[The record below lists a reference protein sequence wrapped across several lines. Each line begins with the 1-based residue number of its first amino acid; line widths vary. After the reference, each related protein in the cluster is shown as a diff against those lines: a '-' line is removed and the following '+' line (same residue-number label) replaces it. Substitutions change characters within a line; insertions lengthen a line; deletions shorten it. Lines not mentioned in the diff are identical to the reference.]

1 MLAAIRDPGCLKI
14 RVGGCKIPPLLST
27 LAKMAFCQNCGSPVD
42 GKFCAKCGAAVGQDS
57 GPPSGAP
64 TGQPLGSGTSEL
76 ADNIASALCY
86 IPILGGLGFLLV
98 EPYSRNRAIRFHA
111 LQSLSLTAVMVVLD
125 VVIGILW
132 RLLWGVTDILHL
144 GYVALI
150 LFLMYKAYVGEKI
163 VLPVIGPI
171 AEKQA

>member
-1 MLAAIRDPGCLKI
+1 
-14 RVGGCKIPPLLST
+14 
-27 LAKMAFCQNCGSPVD
+27 MAFCQNCGSSVE
-42 GKFCAKCGAAVGQDS
+42 GKFCAKCGAATS
-57 GPPSGAP
+57 LETES
-64 TGQPLGSGTSEL
+64 QPVSPMGHLGSGTSEL
-76 ADNIASALCY
+76 TDNIASALCY
-86 IPILGGLGFLLV
+86 IPLLGGLGFLLV

>member
-1 MLAAIRDPGCLKI
+1 
-14 RVGGCKIPPLLST
+14 
-27 LAKMAFCQNCGSPVD
+27 MAFCQNCGSPVD

-144 GYVALI
+144 VYVALI